1 MGKAAL
7 PSCRRHKKIFPRPGI
22 LFICLLFCGCARP
35 TYPAGQ
41 LTTAVQKICK
51 NEYKLDIKTRLIEK
65 TLGIS
70 FSIDGLINEELEL
83 SSQGA
88 EKIEDAALA
97 LQRVSLS
104 TDYPVQFYVLCAR
117 DSKLTGAEYLLIG
130 NITDVKRISVQDI
143 SRSEYLQRL
152 QRSFHI
158 EPVTLGKNTVGKMF
172 AGLNNN
178 IPPETALKT
187 YAHFPIT
194 SDIVEE
200 IFYPGRAV
208 AQPGSIIYQVIETHS
223 KKLSDSQALFWV
235 KTKETYQE
243 NPAAKRETAL
253 FPRGFENAYLILIDR
268 SHYEQPIADIICK
281 FFRQENRI
289 MRRDIPQIFAGYPET
304 DTTQFDQDGL
314 PLKEINLNEFLAA
327 QIARRLKE
335 TLEKEN
341 LPVSSISA
349 RFEENLFRLRLDTQG
364 EEQQTFREALK
375 MVGNITYGYRLKDF
389 NGAEIISQT
398 TGKKVSASRQELEK
412 LRKDKG
418 KRL

>member
-1 MGKAAL
+1 MGKTAL

-22 LFICLLFCGCARP
+22 LFLCLLFCGCARP

-41 LTTAVQKICK
+41 LTIAVQKICK

-70 FSIDGLINEELEL
+70 FSIDGLVNEDLEL
-83 SSQGA
+83 SSQGT

-104 TDYPVQFYVLCAR
+104 TDYPVQFYVLCVR

-130 NITDVKRISVQDI
+130 NTSDVKRISVQDI

-158 EPVTLGKNTVGKMF
+158 EPVTLGKNTVEKMF

-178 IPPETALKT
+178 IPPDTTLKM

-200 IFYPGRAV
+200 VFYPGCVV
-208 AQPGSIIYQVIETHS
+208 AQPGSINYQIIETHS
-223 KKLSDSQALFWV
+223 KKLSEAQSFLRV
-235 KTKETYQE
+235 KTKETYKA
-243 NPAAKRETAL
+243 NSAAIRETSL
-253 FPRGFENAYLILIDR
+253 FPCGFENEYLILIDR
-268 SHYEQPIADIICK
+268 SYYEQPIVDIIGK
-281 FFRQENRI
+281 FFRRENKI
-289 MRRDIPQIFAGYPET
+289 MQRDIPQIFAGYP
-304 DTTQFDQDGL
+304 DTAQFDQDGL

-335 TLEKEN
+335 SLEKEK
-341 LPVSSISA
+341 LPVFSISA
-349 RFEENLFRLRLDTQG
+349 RFEENLFRLRLDTKG
-364 EEQQTFREALK
+364 EEKQIFQEALN

-398 TGKKVSASRQELEK
+398 TGEKVCVTREELER
-412 LRKDKG
+412 LRKN
-418 KRL
+418 

>member
-22 LFICLLFCGCARP
+22 LFLCLLFCGCAQP

-41 LTTAVQKICK
+41 LTAAVQKICK
-51 NEYKLDIKTRLIEK
+51 NEYKLDIKVRLIEG

-70 FSIDGLINEELEL
+70 FSIDGLVNEELEL

-130 NITDVKRISVQDI
+130 NISDIKRISVQDI

-152 QRSFHI
+152 QRSFYI
-158 EPVTLGKNTVGKMF
+158 EPVALGKNAVGKMF
-172 AGLNNN
+172 ADLNNN
-178 IPPETALKT
+178 IPPDTALKT

-208 AQPGSIIYQVIETHS
+208 AQPGSIIYQIIETHS
-223 KKLSDSQALFWV
+223 KKLSDSQALFRV
-235 KTKETYQE
+235 KTKETYKA
-243 NPAAKRETAL
+243 NSAGTRESFL
-253 FPRGFENAYLILIDR
+253 FPCGFENEYLILIDR
-268 SHYEQPIADIICK
+268 SYYEQPIADIIGK

-289 MRRDIPQIFAGYPET
+289 MRRDIQQIFTGYP
-304 DTTQFDQDGL
+304 DTAQFDQDGL
-314 PLKEINLNEFLAA
+314 PLKELNLNEFLAA

-341 LPVSSISA
+341 LPVPSISA
-349 RFEENLFRLRLDTQG
+349 RFEENLFRLRLYTQG

-398 TGKKVSASRQELEK
+398 TGEKICAGRQELEK
-412 LRKDKG
+412 LRKN
-418 KRL
+418 